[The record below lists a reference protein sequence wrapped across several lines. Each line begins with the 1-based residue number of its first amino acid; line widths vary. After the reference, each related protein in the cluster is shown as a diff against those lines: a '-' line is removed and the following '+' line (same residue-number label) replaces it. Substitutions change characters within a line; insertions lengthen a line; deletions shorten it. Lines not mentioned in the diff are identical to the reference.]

1 MAIPN
6 NESDNGKD
14 FYYTDAFKIL
24 VRSEKEILLRGS
36 QMIPIVDRAMLY
48 AFRTDFYRVMRVMNI
63 PAHLRWATA
72 YINDISDPNQ
82 DVSDMQSFQMINES
96 DLNKAISRSNTVK
109 A

>member
-1 MAIPN
+1 MPIPN

-14 FYYTDAFKIL
+14 IYYTEAFKTL

-36 QMIPIVDRAMLY
+36 QLMPIVDRAMLY
-48 AFRTDFYRVMRVMNI
+48 AFRNDFYRVMRVMNI

-72 YINDISDPNQ
+72 FINDISDPNQ
-82 DVSDMQSFQMINES
+82 DVSEMHSFQMINES

>member
-1 MAIPN
+1 MPIPN

-14 FYYTDAFKIL
+14 IFYTEAFKTL

-36 QMIPIVDRAMLY
+36 QTMPIVDRAMLY
-48 AFRTDFYRVMRVMNI
+48 AFRTDFYRVMRVMNV

-72 YINDISDPNQ
+72 YINDIIDPNQ
-82 DVSDMQSFQMINES
+82 DISDMHSFQMITES
-96 DLNKAISRSNTVK
+96 DLNKAISRNNTVK